1 MTTNYSELRANM
13 KHYMDG
19 VIRNNE
25 PLIVH
30 RQGYESVVV
39 ISLDDYN
46 ALTETEYMMRSPAMM
61 QAIRRGEEDINSGR
75 SITKN
80 ENETMEEFL
89 ARCTK

>member
-1 MTTNYSELRANM
+1 M
-13 KHYMDG
+13 KHYLDG
-19 VIRNNE
+19 VIKNNE
-25 PLIVH
+25 PLIVS
-30 RQGYESVVV
+30 RQGSDDVVV

-46 ALTETEYMMRSPAMM
+46 ALIETEYLMKSPAMM
-61 QAIRRGEEDINSGR
+61 QAIRKGEDDINSGR

>member
-1 MTTNYSELRANM
+1 M
-13 KHYMDG
+13 KHYLDG
-19 VIRNNE
+19 VIKDNE
-25 PLIVH
+25 PLIVS
-30 RQGYESVVV
+30 RQGSDDVVV

-46 ALTETEYMMRSPAMM
+46 ALIETEYLMKSPAMM
-61 QAIRRGEEDINSGR
+61 QAIHKGEDDINSGR